1 MGGYKLR
8 TLVLAKTFEYDKT
21 IVYIDLI
28 QFAKNK
34 LSYRI
39 LYLLLI
45 QVMISTRS
53 STINYKR
60 WVILV
65 CVVNQNLAVV
75 IVVNKTL
82 IILLLLLISWDLTV
96 CVVLARHRGCVC
108 NRRTNDLK
116 SNWYTYVFFSP
127 AFQNENE
134 FSNHSRIEMFCRMHT
149 SWFIR
154 KQRFLLPVKI

>member
-1 MGGYKLR
+1 MNGHHKIICC
-8 TLVLAKTFEYDKT
+8 KNKM
-21 IVYIDLI
+21 VYIDLI

-60 WVILV
+60 RVILV

-116 SNWYTYVFFSP
+116 SNWILFFTS
-127 AFQNENE
+127 
-134 FSNHSRIEMFCRMHT
+134 FSNHSRIQMFFRMHT
-149 SWFIR
+149 LWFISKSR
-154 KQRFLLPVKI
+154 VSIKNWSNLLCT

>member
-1 MGGYKLR
+1 MNGHHKIICC
-8 TLVLAKTFEYDKT
+8 KNKM
-21 IVYIDLI
+21 VYIDLI

-60 WVILV
+60 RVILV

-116 SNWYTYVFFSP
+116 SNLYIFFHQLFKTRMN
-127 AFQNENE
+127 FQNKKNWNV
-134 FSNHSRIEMFCRMHT
+134 FAPGIMVY
-149 SWFIR
+149 
-154 KQRFLLPVKI
+154 KQRILLPVKI

>member
-1 MGGYKLR
+1 MEFLW
-8 TLVLAKTFEYDKT
+8 
-21 IVYIDLI
+21 
-28 QFAKNK
+28 
-34 LSYRI
+34 RI

-60 WVILV
+60 RVILV

-108 NRRTNDLK
+108 NRRTNDLLLGLIRRLLRLCRAQIMRLCHR
-116 SNWYTYVFFSP
+116 STILVWAVWSVICRHLWMDVISTGVGIHVFRGREKTASYPSLF
-127 AFQNENE
+127 
-134 FSNHSRIEMFCRMHT
+134 T
-149 SWFIR
+149 
-154 KQRFLLPVKI
+154 